1 MRPPHSLAR
10 AFPPVS
16 AEGFLPGLAEG
27 FPTVFAGAFLPGFPR
42 AGAGRPGNKV
52 GAMAERTLD
61 LALDAP
67 ELTARLVD
75 FPSVSGE
82 EKELA
87 DAIEAALRTLP
98 HLTVDRHGNNVV
110 ARTHLGRPER
120 VVLAGHIDTVPIAGN
135 VPSRLDEDGILWGCG
150 TSDMKSGVAVQLRI
164 AATVPEPNRDL
175 TFVFYDNEE
184 VAAHLNGLGHVAEA
198 HPDWLEGDFA
208 VLLEPSDAQVEGGCQ
223 GTLRVI
229 LRTEGERAHSARSWM
244 GSNAIHAAGPILA
257 ALAAYE
263 PRRPVVDGLEYH
275 EGLNAVRIEGG
286 VATNVIPDAC
296 TVTVNYRYAPD
307 RTAEEAL
314 AHVREVFAGCAIAE
328 FTVDD
333 HSGAAM
339 PGLSHPAAKAFM
351 AAVGGTAQP
360 KFGWTDVSRF
370 GDLGVPAVNYGPG
383 DALYAHK
390 RDEHVATARITHC
403 EERLRS
409 WLTS

>member
-1 MRPPHSLAR
+1 MPES
-10 AFPPVS
+10 
-16 AEGFLPGLAEG
+16 
-27 FPTVFAGAFLPGFPR
+27 
-42 AGAGRPGNKV
+42 
-52 GAMAERTLD
+52 TLD
-61 LALDAP
+61 LTLDGPA
-67 ELTARLVD
+67 LTARLVD
-75 FPSVSGE
+75 FPSVSGD

-87 DAIEAALRTLP
+87 DAIEAALRALQ

-110 ARTHLGRPER
+110 ARTQLGRAER
-120 VVLAGHIDTVPIAGN
+120 VVLAGHIDTVPIADN
-135 VPSRLDEDGILWGCG
+135 VPSRLDENGVLWGCG

-184 VAAHLNGLGHVAEA
+184 VAAHLNGLGHVADA

-223 GTLRVI
+223 GTLRVF

-244 GSNAIHAAGPILA
+244 GSNAIHAAAPILGR
-257 ALAAYE
+257 LAAYE
-263 PRRPVVDGLEYH
+263 PRRPVIDGLEYR
-275 EGLNAVRIEGG
+275 EGLNAVRIEAG
-286 VATNVIPDAC
+286 VANNVIPDAC
-296 TVTVNYRYAPD
+296 TVVVNYRYAPD
-307 RTAEEAL
+307 RSAEEAL
-314 AHVREVFAGCAIAE
+314 AHVHEVFADCGVVE

-339 PGLSHPAAKAFM
+339 PGLSHPAAEAFM

-370 GDLGVPAVNYGPG
+370 GALGVPAVNYGPG
-383 DALYAHK
+383 DALLAHK
-390 RDEHVATARITHC
+390 RNEHVVVDRITHC

-409 WLTS
+409 WLTG